1 MTTATEYKYIVRNN
15 EILGGEPLIKETR
28 TTVRAIVESWRLGLS
43 PEEIV
48 IHMPH
53 LTLAQVF
60 EALSYYSD
68 HQTEINEHIE
78 KNQISADKIHPS
90 LK

>member
-1 MTTATEYKYIVRNN
+1 MKTTTEYRYIVKNK
-15 EILGGEPLIKETR
+15 EILKGEPVIKGSR
-28 TTVRAIVESWRLGLS
+28 TPVRAIVESWRLGLS

-68 HQTEINEHIE
+68 HKKETDNYIE
-78 KNQISADKIHPS
+78 KNKIPEDKIHPS

>member
-1 MTTATEYKYIVRNN
+1 
-15 EILGGEPLIKETR
+15 
-28 TTVRAIVESWRLGLS
+28 
-43 PEEIV
+43 
-48 IHMPH
+48 MPH

-68 HQTEINEHIE
+68 HQAEINEYIE
-78 KNQISADKIHPS
+78 RNQIPAEKIHPA